1 MKVSIEGTPKEINE
15 LLQVIVSNQE
25 QGSDTV
31 LSYDAETGIGITITP
46 EGKKQTKVT
55 GDLVAGI

>member
-25 QGSDTV
+25 QKVVDFFEEMQVGLNGALPVWINRDGSV
-31 LSYDAETGIGITITP
+31 KEYISI
-46 EGKKQTKVT
+46 
-55 GDLVAGI
+55 

>member
-25 QGSDTV
+25 QVSDTV
-31 LSYDAETGIGITITP
+31 LSYDAETGEGTIRET
-46 EGKKQTKVT
+46 
-55 GDLVAGI
+55 